1 MRRIAARFDTNLL
14 DAALALAMLVLVEID
29 TWLGSSMP
37 GPPAANA
44 VFMAVS
50 ALGLAWRRTR
60 PLAMVLAVIGGLLA
74 QTLLFGAAEAPSGL
88 PMVVIATYSAAS
100 YAKRPWLPLL
110 IIGLAVAVHDLMDT
124 QILSIGDGLYD
135 AAVCL
140 LAALF
145 GFATKRR
152 ATQLVRAELELRRQ
166 TAFAEAAAAEER
178 GRIARELH
186 DIISHGLGIVVV
198 QAGAATQMLDRDP
211 ERVRTALDVIRRT
224 GLDAIEEMGRMLGLM
239 RGEAPVGRSPEPSLR
254 DLPTLLERARAGG
267 LDVDLETIGQARPL
281 PAPIELSA
289 YRLIQEGLTN
299 ALKHAPDKR
308 AALRLEYDEAWLRLR
323 LSNPASGRS
332 GPGSGRG
339 IPGMRERVSVFG
351 GRFRSGLGADGR
363 WVLAIELPLTRTAA
377 AAPS

>member
-1 MRRIAARFDTNLL
+1 MRRIAARFDTSLL
-14 DAALALAMLVLVEID
+14 DCALALTMLVLVEID
-29 TWLGSSMP
+29 TWLGDSMD
-37 GPPAANA
+37 GPVWANA

-100 YAKRPWLPLL
+100 YARRPWLPLL
-110 IIGLAVAVHDLMDT
+110 IIAFALAVHDLLDP
-124 QILSIGDGLYD
+124 QILTVGDLLYD
-135 AAVCL
+135 TAVCL

-152 ATQLVRAELELRRQ
+152 ATQLVRAELELQRQ
-166 TAFAEAAAAEER
+166 TASAEAAAEQER

-198 QAGAATQMLDRDP
+198 QAGAAAEMLDRDP
-211 ERVRTALDVIRRT
+211 ERVRSALDVIRRT

-239 RGEAPVGRSPEPSLR
+239 RGEVAVGRSPEPSLR
-254 DLPTLLERARAGG
+254 DLPTLLERARGGG
-267 LDVDLETIGQARPL
+267 LEVDVETVGLARPL

-299 ALKHAPDKR
+299 ALKHAPDQR

-351 GRFRSGLGADGR
+351 GQFRAGLAADGR
-363 WVLAIELPLTRTAA
+363 WVLAIELPLTRTVAA
-377 AAPS
+377 ASS

>member
-29 TWLGSSMP
+29 TWLGDSML
-37 GPPAANA
+37 GPHWANA
-44 VFMAVS
+44 LFMAVS

-60 PLAMVLAVIGGLLA
+60 PLTMVLAVIGGLLA

-100 YAKRPWLPLL
+100 YARRPWLPLL
-110 IIGLAVAVHDLMDT
+110 AVALGVTVHDVLDPR
-124 QILSIGDGLYD
+124 ILTPVDALYD

-152 ATQLVRAELELRRQ
+152 ATQLVRTELELRRQ
-166 TAFAEAAAAEER
+166 TEFAETAAAEER

-239 RGEAPVGRSPEPSLR
+239 RGEAAAGRSPEPSLR

-267 LDVDLETIGQARPL
+267 LDVGLETIGEVRPL

-299 ALKHAPDKR
+299 ALKHAPDQR
-308 AALRLEYDEAWLRLR
+308 AALRVEYDEAWLRLR

-351 GRFRSGLGADGR
+351 GRFSAGPADGR
-363 WVLAIELPLTRTAA
+363 WVLAIELPLGRTAA
-377 AAPS
+377 AVSS

>member
-1 MRRIAARFDTNLL
+1 MRRIAARFDTSLL
-14 DAALALAMLVLVEID
+14 DCALALTMLVLVEID
-29 TWLGSSMP
+29 TWLGDSMD
-37 GPPAANA
+37 GPVWANA

-100 YAKRPWLPLL
+100 YARRPWLPLL
-110 IIGLAVAVHDLMDT
+110 IIAFALAVHDLLDP
-124 QILSIGDGLYD
+124 QILTVGDLLYD
-135 AAVCL
+135 TAVCL

-152 ATQLVRAELELRRQ
+152 ATQLVRAELELQRQ
-166 TAFAEAAAAEER
+166 TASAEAAAEQER

-198 QAGAATQMLDRDP
+198 QAGAAAEMLDRDP
-211 ERVRTALDVIRRT
+211 ERVRSALDVIRRT

-239 RGEAPVGRSPEPSLR
+239 RGEVAVGRSPEPSLR

-267 LDVDLETIGQARPL
+267 LEVDVETVGLARPL

-299 ALKHAPDKR
+299 ALKHAPDQR

-351 GRFRSGLGADGR
+351 GQFRAGLAADGR
-363 WVLAIELPLTRTAA
+363 WVLAIELPLTRTVAA
-377 AAPS
+377 ASS